1 MGGGSAY
8 PPFFMTLPGAD
19 ARVRPLFLSPAKQR
33 YPQRPTA
40 AHPQHNPPK
49 TLKKA
54 IYRSLTKK
62 NKINLSKILIYFL
75 AYSIIKVGGCVF
87 VGDCG

>member
-1 MGGGSAY
+1 
-8 PPFFMTLPGAD
+8 MTLPGAD

-54 IYRSLTKK
+54 IYRSL
-62 NKINLSKILIYFL
+62 
-75 AYSIIKVGGCVF
+75 
-87 VGDCG
+87 